1 MSNKYKFLTLSI
13 SMIILSPTISATAQ
27 PNEIV
32 RGKYI
37 YRLLDAQGAC
47 VSLAGRQLGANQ
59 VIEAWHSPVPG
70 NHNRCK
76 YQYITTW
83 QNEVGWN
90 AGGNAGIVNGGVNG
104 SHSDNGN
111 TSVKEDV
118 INISR
123 NYACSQQQGTP
134 RATISRSG
142 YIYCIHNR

>member
-1 MSNKYKFLTLSI
+1 
-13 SMIILSPTISATAQ
+13 MIILSPTISATAQ

-47 VSLAGRQLGANQ
+47 VALFAGQSLGAKQ
-59 VIEAWHSPVPG
+59 IIEAWHSPIQG

-83 QNEVGWN
+83 QNEAGWN
-90 AGGNAGIVNGGVNG
+90 AGGNAGVVNGGVNG

-111 TSVKEDV
+111 TSVREDV
-118 INISR
+118 INIPR
-123 NYACSQQQGTP
+123 GRACSQQQGTP
-134 RATISRSG
+134 KAVISRSG
-142 YIYCIHNR
+142 GYIYCVHNR